1 MSLNFGYSPP
11 GLGRIKKDIKMNG
24 HKILDLPSPT
34 LDSEP
39 VTKSYADTHHSS
51 GGGGGQRGPKG
62 DKGDTGPQGPKGD
75 KGNTGAQGP
84 KGDKGDVGLQGLKGP
99 KGPKGGKG
107 NTGAQGPQG
116 PKGDKGDQG
125 SGGSSK
131 GDKGDTGPQGLKGD
145 KGDTGPQ
152 GPKGDQGDTGPQ
164 GPKGDKGNTGAQG
177 PKGDQGDTG
186 PQGSKGDKGNTG
198 TQGSKGDKGDT
209 GPQGSK
215 GDKGDTGNQGSK
227 GDKGDTGPAGSG
239 GLSASG
245 FTMQGNIDM
254 DNHKIENLPDPTLA
268 NDPITKQYAN
278 RVYLTHSGFT
288 MQDNIGMDGHEVL
301 GLNSNPS
308 GGTAAVS
315 KDFTDSQYVKKDAD
329 IDMNNNR
336 ILNLPF
342 PQTSGEPVTKAFA
355 EMHYYDYLNI
365 LTFEG
370 SMNSHTIT
378 HIDDMV
384 DTPLNGRSNIIVDF
398 SKVGSSY
405 QIAFSVT
412 PKLPKGVYAYEMN
425 IVLTTS
431 RTYNIALWGDCGGS
445 GYNASTKYRFW
456 SWDLENK
463 SKQDNVQ
470 GGYFHR
476 ATGKKVHI
484 KGSFLNRGIHVY
496 GQEIST
502 SLDYEQGQTCEFMMQ
517 NLESRSSDHVLG
529 NAIYFVFEPD
539 DNNTMSFTEDTFF
552 SFKRLLK
559 L

>member
-1 MSLNFGYSPP
+1 MSLLFGYSS
-11 GLGRIKKDIKMNG
+11 DIQEEDLDMNNN
-24 HKILDLPSPT
+24 KIINLPNPST
-34 LDSEP
+34 GSEP
-39 VTKSYADTHHSS
+39 VTKSYADTHYS
-51 GGGGGQRGPKG
+51 GGGSGQRGPKG
-62 DKGDTGPQGPKGD
+62 DKGDTGSQGPKGDKGDTGSQGPKGDKGDTGSQGPKGDKGDTGSKGDQGDTGPQGPKGD
-75 KGNTGAQGP
+75 KGDTGAQGP
-84 KGDKGDVGLQGLKGP
+84 
-99 KGPKGGKG
+99 
-107 NTGAQGPQG
+107 
-116 PKGDKGDQG
+116 KGDQG

-131 GDKGDTGPQGLKGD
+131 GDKGDT
-145 KGDTGPQ
+145 

-177 PKGDQGDTG
+177 PKGDQGGTG
-186 PQGSKGDKGNTG
+186 PQGPKGDKGNTG
-198 TQGSKGDKGDT
+198 TQGPKGD
-209 GPQGSK
+209 
-215 GDKGDTGNQGSK
+215 K

-254 DNHKIENLPDPTLA
+254 DNHKIGNLPDPTLA

-315 KDFTDSQYVKKDAD
+315 KDFTDSQYVKKNAD

-384 DTPLNGRSNIIVDF
+384 DTPLNGRSNTIVDF

-405 QIAFSVT
+405 QTAFSVT
-412 PKLPKGVYAYEMN
+412 PKLPKGIYAYEMS

-431 RTYNIALWGDCGGS
+431 RAYNIALWGDCSGS

-517 NLESRSSDHVLG
+517 NLASRSSDHVLG